1 MLSQLRH
8 FVGIVE
14 WGSFSAAA
22 EALHISQPG
31 LSRSLQA
38 LESRLGVTLVDRVGP
53 PSLTEAGRL
62 LLPRARALLA
72 EQISINRDLDALRN
86 GVARPT
92 FVNVAPMVAVSLLP
106 RILTVMAR
114 DHPEY
119 PISVK
124 GENGANYDWKIE
136 ALKSGE
142 LDALL
147 TIYDP
152 SICDESLVQTLL
164 FQPELRVVVRR
175 GHPAVASGVG
185 GLADT
190 LNYRWILPPEGS
202 SPRRVVENEFALQ
215 GLRPP
220 ADAIEISD
228 WRIAFDLV
236 RGSDMI
242 TAIPYHPACFE
253 DELRRFSVL
262 PIAFSAPPLAI
273 AITVRGISAGRNGT
287 LAFMRVTQ
295 DLVRNLAAQPVR
307 ADHRDQIPD

>member
-1 MLSQLRH
+1 MIMLAQFKH
-8 FVGIVE
+8 FVGIIE

-22 EALHISQPG
+22 AALNISQPG

-38 LESRLGVTLVDRVGP
+38 LESRLGVTLIERTGSPVP
-53 PSLTEAGRL
+53 TEAGRL

-72 EQISINRDLDALRN
+72 EQASINRDLDALRN
-86 GVARPT
+86 GAARPT

-136 ALKSGE
+136 ALKAGD

-164 FQPELRVVVRR
+164 FQPSLRVVVRR
-175 GHPAVASGVG
+175 GHPAVGSGAA
-185 GLADT
+185 GLAD
-190 LNYRWILPPEGS
+190 LMGYRWILPPEGS

-220 ADAIEISD
+220 ADAVEISD

-236 RGSDMI
+236 GASEMV
-242 TAIPYHPACFE
+242 TAIPYHPACFQ

-262 PIAFSAPPLAI
+262 PISFSAPPLAI
-273 AITVRGISAGRNGT
+273 AIIVRSISARRSGT
-287 LAFMRVTQ
+287 LAFMRVAQ
-295 DLVRNLAAQPVR
+295 NLVQGLAQQGFDVR
-307 ADHRDQIPD
+307 

>member
-1 MLSQLRH
+1 MIMLAQLKH
-8 FVGIVE
+8 FVGVIE

-22 EALHISQPG
+22 EALNISQPG

-38 LESRLGVTLVDRVGP
+38 LETRLGVTLIDRTGSPVP
-53 PSLTEAGRL
+53 TEAGRL

-72 EQISINRDLDALRN
+72 EQASINRDLDALRN

-106 RILTVMAR
+106 RILTVMAQ

-136 ALKSGE
+136 ALKSGD

-152 SICDESLVQTLL
+152 SICDDSLVQTLL
-164 FQPELRVVVRR
+164 FQPLLRVVVRR
-175 GHPAVASGVG
+175 GHPAVSAGATS
-185 GLADT
+185 LADT
-190 LNYRWILPPEGS
+190 LDYRWILPPEGS

-236 RGSDMI
+236 SGSDMI
-242 TAIPYHPACFE
+242 TAIPYHPACFQ

-273 AITVRGISAGRNGT
+273 AMTVRSISAGRNGT

-295 DLVRNLAAQPVR
+295 NLVRDLALQGIDPLQMV
-307 ADHRDQIPD
+307 

>member
-1 MLSQLRH
+1 MWMLAQLRH

-38 LESRLGVTLVDRVGP
+38 LESRLGVTLIDRAGTPVP
-53 PSLTEAGRL
+53 TEAGRL

-72 EQISINRDLDALRN
+72 EQVSIDRDIDALRN
-86 GVARPT
+86 GIARPT

-114 DHPEY
+114 EHPEH
-119 PISVK
+119 PVSVK
-124 GENGANYDWKIE
+124 GDNGANYGWKIE
-136 ALKSGE
+136 ALKAGD

-152 SICDESLVQTLL
+152 SICDETLVQTLL
-164 FQPELRVVVRR
+164 FQPLLRVVVRR
-175 GHPAVASGVG
+175 GHPAVSSGATR
-185 GLADT
+185 LADIMD
-190 LNYRWILPPEGS
+190 YRWILPPIGS

-215 GLRPP
+215 GLRLPT
-220 ADAIEISD
+220 DAIEISD

-236 RGSDMI
+236 GDCDMI
-242 TAIPYHPACFE
+242 TAIPYHPACFQ

-262 PIAFSAPPLAI
+262 PISFSAPPLAI
-273 AITVRGISAGRNGT
+273 AMTVRSISAGRNGT
-287 LAFMRVTQ
+287 LAFMRVTR
-295 DLVRNLAAQPVR
+295 DLVHSLTPRGFDLPAAM
-307 ADHRDQIPD
+307 